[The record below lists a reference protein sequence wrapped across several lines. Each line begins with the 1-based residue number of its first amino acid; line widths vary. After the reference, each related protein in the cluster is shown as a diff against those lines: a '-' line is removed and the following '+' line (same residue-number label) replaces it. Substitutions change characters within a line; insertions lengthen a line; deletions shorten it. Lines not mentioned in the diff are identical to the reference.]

1 MAERQL
7 RNEAPGTLKNALQ
20 SRWATIEFGEAR
32 SRVNLYKTL
41 DNPAIVQ
48 ALSHPLRAKMLY
60 LLQEQEASPKEL
72 SAHFEIPLSN
82 IAYHIQVL
90 RRLKL
95 IRLVRKTPRRGAIE
109 HHYKADHRPQI
120 DHEAWSQTPGVIKER
135 MVSGVL
141 QDIGGYVTEAA
152 STGGFDRDNAHLTRS
167 RVVLDEKGWDD
178 LADTLLEVLKR
189 LDELETESADRLK
202 KSGHEGERRAALVMM
217 MFEPTPGVP
226 TPAHETLSDGDSVSA
241 AGGRRSRRAPARR
254 LS

>member
-1 MAERQL
+1 
-7 RNEAPGTLKNALQ
+7 
-20 SRWATIEFGEAR
+20 
-32 SRVNLYKTL
+32 VNLYKTL

-72 SAHFEIPLSN
+72 AAQFDLPLSN

-109 HHYKADHRPQI
+109 HHYKADHRPHI
-120 DHEAWSQTPGVIKER
+120 DHEAWSQTPGMIKER
-135 MVSGVL
+135 MVAAVL
-141 QDIGGYVTEAA
+141 EDIGGYVTEAA

-167 RVVLDEKGWDD
+167 RVVLDEQSWDELSGKLDEVLQLIDD
-178 LADTLLEVLKR
+178 LEKQ
-189 LDELETESADRLK
+189 SADRLK

-226 TPAHETLSDGDSVSA
+226 TPDHAALRDGDAEGAKETVS
-241 AGGRRSRRAPARR
+241 S
-254 LS
+254 